1 MKMKS
6 KILVLSIVPI
16 ALTSFISLL
25 VSQFLFSRGLYQEI
39 EEGLRTVAISATS
52 LYNSQGYGDYT
63 IKEDGNIWRGMNF
76 NVTESEYLLQDL
88 KEKTGIDIVFYY
100 KTQPVVLS
108 ITETDENLENGL
120 QNLDSVAALVY
131 DNQIETFCR
140 KVMINQ
146 DSDHIF
152 TIPWFQPDSNIL

>member
-16 ALTSFISLL
+16 VLTSFISLL

-88 KEKTGIDIVFYY
+88 KEKTGIDIVF
-100 KTQPVVLS
+100 
-108 ITETDENLENGL
+108 
-120 QNLDSVAALVY
+120 
-131 DNQIETFCR
+131 
-140 KVMINQ
+140 
-146 DSDHIF
+146 
-152 TIPWFQPDSNIL
+152 